1 MLRYYKFIKV
11 SSKLYIKD
19 IKEINDMVEK
29 LLYKSITKACKIGA
43 IRIVSMNTMEN
54 YKIVSGIINTKIIDL
69 EDVKIKLNEENHIEV
84 YDKEIMEKDIDL
96 QKNNIK
102 LDNIVIKHKRIQKI
116 FI

>member
-1 MLRYYKFIKV
+1 M
-11 SSKLYIKD
+11 
-19 IKEINDMVEK
+19 
-29 LLYKSITKACKIGA
+29 GA

-69 EDVKIKLNEENHIEV
+69 EDVKIKLNEDNHIEV
-84 YDKEIMEKDIDL
+84 YDKEIVEKDIDL